1 VGRETKFVS
10 IRVRPRS
17 SRAGLQ
23 LASDGTI
30 LVRVNAPANE
40 GAANRA
46 CQAVLAKT
54 LGVPKSAVEI
64 VRGEKSRAKDIAV
77 AGLTAAHV
85 RARLRQAAGERAQ

>member
-1 VGRETKFVS
+1 VRPEPKFVS

-17 SRAGLQ
+17 GRAGLS
-23 LASDGTI
+23 LASDGAI

-46 CQAVLAKT
+46 CRELLAKT

-64 VRGEKSRAKDIAV
+64 VRGEKSRSKDIAV
-77 AGLTAAHV
+77 VGLSASQV
-85 RARLRQAAGERAQ
+85 RARLEKAAGEAA

>member
-1 VGRETKFVS
+1 MRQETKFVS
-10 IRVRPRS
+10 IRVRPRA
-17 SRAGLQ
+17 SRAGLG

-46 CQAVLAKT
+46 CQELLAKI

-64 VRGEKSRAKDIAV
+64 VRGQKSRAKDIAV
-77 AGLTAAHV
+77 VGLSASQV
-85 RARLRQAAGERAQ
+85 RARLKEAAGEGA

>member
-1 VGRETKFVS
+1 MRQETKFVS

-17 SRAGLQ
+17 SRAGLG

-46 CQAVLAKT
+46 CRELLAKV

-64 VRGEKSRAKDIAV
+64 VRGQKSRAKDIAV
-77 AGLTAAHV
+77 VGLSASQV
-85 RARLRQAAGERAQ
+85 RARLKKAAGEGA